1 VARKIVLADASP
13 LIGLA
18 RVGGLPWL
26 RKLYRTVSITKA
38 VRSEAVGAR
47 KLPGAVAISA
57 ALKQGWIRVLR
68 QQWSEPP
75 LPRLDTGEASTLRAA
90 IALGAGTLMLLDD
103 HEARREAQRLGIAIT
118 GTAGIVVEA
127 RQAGLI
133 PAARPVFSR
142 LADEGFHLGDD
153 LLRAVLAELGED

>member
-13 LIGLA
+13 LIALA

-26 RKLYRTVSITKA
+26 RKLFRTVSITNA
-38 VRSEAVGAR
+38 VRDEATGAPE
-47 KLPGAVAISA
+47 LPGAIAIAA

-68 QQWSEPP
+68 RAWSEPP
-75 LPRLDTGEASTLRAA
+75 LPRLDIGEASTLRAA
-90 IALGAGTLMLLDD
+90 LALGAGSLVL
-103 HEARREAQRLGIAIT
+103 RLGILIT

-133 PAARPVFSR
+133 PAARPIFSR

-153 LLRAVLAELGED
+153 LVRAVLSELGEN